1 MDESVALGAV
11 ELTVADLDRSVEYY
25 TRDIGLRLLD
35 RDERGARLGVPE
47 RAFVALRPRPGAVPP
62 PSSSSGLSHFAPQV
76 PTPGELA
83 RFVRHYT
90 ARHTQFQLTDHVVAR
105 SCYVVDPDGH
115 CVEVTSARPREEWRW
130 QDGRPVLVAD
140 PLEMRDFSGEPGWD
154 LPFDG
159 LPAGTELGH
168 VQLKVTDPE
177 LAATEPFYC
186 DLLGF
191 EVEGRLGTMFL
202 AVGVGDHRALLVFTN
217 RFSPDGGAPAPE
229 DSAHLVGVDLLLPTA
244 GDVHELVGRLSAAGY
259 PHELSA
265 DVLHVRDPSGN
276 LLRFTATGADREWMA
291 LSISRSISR

>member
-1 MDESVALGAV
+1 MTENVALGAV
-11 ELTVADLDRSVEYY
+11 ELTVADLDRSVAYY
-25 TRDIGLRLLD
+25 TRDIGLRLHD
-35 RDERGARLGVPE
+35 RDKSGARLGVPE
-47 RAFVALRPRPGAVPP
+47 RTFVSLRQCPGAVPP
-62 PSSSSGLSHFAPQV
+62 PSSSAGLSHFAPQV
-76 PTPGELA
+76 PTPADLA

-90 ARHTQFQLTDHVVAR
+90 ARHPEFQLTDHVVAR
-105 SCYVVDPDGH
+105 SIYVVDPDGH
-115 CVEVTSARPREEWRW
+115 CVEVTCARPREEWRW

-177 LAATEPFYC
+177 LTATEPFYC

-202 AVGVGDHRALLVFTN
+202 AVGVAEHRALLVFTN

-229 DSAHLVGVDLLLPTA
+229 DSARLVGVDLVLPSE
-244 GDVHELVGRLSAAGY
+244 DHVNELSARLTAASY

-276 LLRFTATGADREWMA
+276 LLRFTVSGRP
-291 LSISRSISR
+291 

>member
-1 MDESVALGAV
+1 MDRDLALGAV
-11 ELTVADLDRSVEYY
+11 ELTVADLGRSVEYY

-35 RDERGARLGVPE
+35 RDGDGARLGVPG
-47 RAFVALRPRPGAVPP
+47 RAFVVLRERPGAEPP

-76 PTPGELA
+76 PTPADLA

-90 ARHTQFQLTDHVVAR
+90 ARHTGFQLTDHVVAR

-140 PLEMRDFSGEPGWD
+140 PLAMTDFSGEPGWD
-154 LPFDG
+154 RPFDG

-191 EVEGRLGTMFL
+191 AVEGRLGTMFL
-202 AVGVGDHRALLVFTN
+202 AVGVVEHRALLVFTN
-217 RFSPDGGAPAPE
+217 RFSPDGGAPVPE
-229 DSAHLVGVDLLLPTA
+229 DSAHLVGVDLVLPEA
-244 GDVHELVGRLSAAGY
+244 ADVRELAGRLAAAGY
-259 PHELSA
+259 PHELAA
-265 DVLHVRDPSGN
+265 DVLRVRDPSGN
-276 LLRFTATGADREWMA
+276 LLRFTAGR
-291 LSISRSISR
+291 LLPVL